1 MSESDQIEQAVRNHA
16 ERIMNA
22 AVRNHAERIMNAA
35 GSSLRNYSVYGT
47 QERIL
52 AAVIDCYEEAYRAG
66 AALAIERGEH
76 RQHSPAKDD

>member
-1 MSESDQIEQAVRNHA
+1 MSDQIEQAARK
-16 ERIMNA
+16 
-22 AVRNHAERIMNAA
+22 HAERIMNAA

-66 AALAIERGEH
+66 ADLALKHYPSPPPPTGE
-76 RQHSPAKDD
+76 KI

>member
-1 MSESDQIEQAVRNHA
+1 MSDNIE
-16 ERIMNA
+16 A
-22 AVRNHAERIMNAA
+22 AVRKHAERIMNAA

-66 AALAIERGEH
+66 AAFAREHGSSSERKAG
-76 RQHSPAKDD
+76 

>member
-1 MSESDQIEQAVRNHA
+1 MGDQIEQAVRK
-16 ERIMNA
+16 
-22 AVRNHAERIMNAA
+22 HAERIMNAA

-66 AALAIERGEH
+66 ADLALKHYPSPPPPTGE
-76 RQHSPAKDD
+76 KI

>member
-1 MSESDQIEQAVRNHA
+1 
-16 ERIMNA
+16 
-22 AVRNHAERIMNAA
+22 MNAA

-76 RQHSPAKDD
+76 QPPQGGE

>member
-1 MSESDQIEQAVRNHA
+1 MTHADNIE
-16 ERIMNA
+16 A
-22 AVRNHAERIMNAA
+22 AVRDHAERIMNAA

-66 AALAIERGEH
+66 AALAIERDAIVA
-76 RQHSPAKDD
+76 QATPPAIEGMDK

>member
-1 MSESDQIEQAVRNHA
+1 VSEHADNIE
-16 ERIMNA
+16 A

-52 AAVIDCYEEAYRAG
+52 AAVIDCYDEAYRAG
-66 AALAIERGEH
+66 ADLALKH

>member
-1 MSESDQIEQAVRNHA
+1 MSDNIE
-16 ERIMNA
+16 A
-22 AVRNHAERIMNAA
+22 AVRKHAERIMNAA

-66 AALAIERGEH
+66 AARVRGK
-76 RQHSPAKDD
+76 QDDGMAGH

>member
-1 MSESDQIEQAVRNHA
+1 MSETSDNIE
-16 ERIMNA
+16 A
-22 AVRNHAERIMNAA
+22 AVRKHAERIMNAA

-52 AAVIDCYEEAYRAG
+52 AAVIDCYEEGYRAG
-66 AALAIERGEH
+66 ADLALKH

>member
-1 MSESDQIEQAVRNHA
+1 MSDQIEQAVRK
-16 ERIMNA
+16 
-22 AVRNHAERIMNAA
+22 HAERIMNAA

-66 AALAIERGEH
+66 ADLALK
-76 RQHSPAKDD
+76 HSPLPPPPAIGENDE

>member
-1 MSESDQIEQAVRNHA
+1 MNETSDNIE
-16 ERIMNA
+16 A
-22 AVRNHAERIMNAA
+22 AVRKHAERIMNAA

-66 AALAIERGEH
+66 ADHVLGKQEQGN
-76 RQHSPAKDD
+76 D

>member
-1 MSESDQIEQAVRNHA
+1 MTNLINEMCAEIHDDNIE
-16 ERIMNA
+16 A

-66 AALAIERGEH
+66 ADFASEHGSSSERKAG
-76 RQHSPAKDD
+76 

>member
-1 MSESDQIEQAVRNHA
+1 MGGMSEQIEQAVRK
-16 ERIMNA
+16 
-22 AVRNHAERIMNAA
+22 HAERIMNAA
-35 GSSLRNYSVYGT
+35 GSSLRHYSVYGT

-66 AALAIERGEH
+66 ADFA